1 MDLLQDTPFRRV
13 RVARAGLEPS
23 PPVVRARDFL
33 DACTGG
39 VEVPGALRRFSE
51 RSVGLDLG
59 EVRISVSSHVE
70 IVNAAAVAVGDRI
83 AVHPSVW
90 RGFDDRRSLHVL
102 FHELTHVAQQRAGR
116 LAGRGGGLVF
126 DDVLESEAELVADR
140 AVHSLALGL
149 GLSNP
154 EPPLLLRRGAPVPG
168 WFDGIAIQAH
178 PGSTI
183 IRRAMSWLEKR
194 SAKAISKHIAKHATR
209 NFSKAVHGVF
219 RSIDKIRPLI
229 AKTLQE
235 GAALAERFAEKTGAE
250 AVEEAGVK
258 ITRQSTSTPG
268 KFRWLIQKQFGKEI
282 GTKGETVLRVVLDMS
297 GRIVTAFPA
306 DKILAILITVGAVEA
321 LTEGIADA
329 AEKVAAEAN
338 RIEQIKER
346 ERNKVDL
353 WEFVPVIGDI
363 WGGSLNQFEDMDLAY
378 DRFVDRVVNTVITAA
393 EQRAGASLAN
403 RDELED
409 IVRCGIGL
417 PMMLENP
424 F

>member
-1 MDLLQDTPFRRV
+1 MADDGEFAKGSAAEIAP
-13 RVARAGLEPS
+13 AA
-23 PPVVRARDFL
+23 PVVSARRFM

-39 VEVPGALRRFSE
+39 LLVPGALRRFSE
-51 RSVGLDLG
+51 RVVGFDPR
-59 EVRISVSSHVE
+59 EVRISVSAHVE
-70 IVNAAAVAVGDRI
+70 TVGAAAVAVGDRI

-90 RGFDDRRSLHVL
+90 RGFDDARSLHLL

-116 LAGRGGGLVF
+116 LAGRGSGLVV
-126 DDVLESEAELVADR
+126 DGLLESEAELIAER
-140 AVHSLALGL
+140 AVRQLALA
-149 GLSNP
+149 NAA
-154 EPPLLLRRGAPVPG
+154 PLPIAGRVPSVTG
-168 WFDGIAIQAH
+168 WFDGIAVQAH
-178 PGSTI
+178 PGSAI

-194 SAKAISKHIAKHATR
+194 SAKAISKHIAKHAAR

-250 AVEEAGVK
+250 AIEEAGVK
-258 ITRQSTSTPG
+258 VTRQTTATPG
-268 KFRWLIQKQFGKEI
+268 KFRWLIQKQFSKEI

-346 ERNKVDL
+346 ERNKIDL

-403 RDELED
+403 REELED